1 MKLRKSSY
9 VNKNTLNC
17 LREQCKVFADNENN
31 LQLIYEDLK
40 EEEPNYLI
48 NLLSES
54 QIRELEHEGIIEL
67 EVR

>member
-1 MKLRKSSY
+1 MKLRKSNY
-9 VNKNTLNC
+9 INKQKLNF
-17 LREQCKVFADNENN
+17 LVDQCKVFADEDND

-40 EEEPNYLI
+40 EGEPNYLI